1 MQVVQRIRFQDM
13 FGEIIPLMGTDIIII
28 SKVAKHKKL
37 VKGKDKRGGIIN
49 NLKQFKTS
57 KIKQVCTIP
66 KIR

>member
-13 FGEIIPLMGTDIIII
+13 FGEIIPLMAQTLIII

-37 VKGKDKRGGIIN
+37 VKGKDKRGGIIK

-57 KIKQVCTIP
+57 KIKQVRTIP
-66 KIR
+66 KIC